1 MVSKGWRRD
10 LAQSDA
16 RALARLFL
24 SPSMASDEDDVDDE
38 DDLPPPPP
46 PPRLMTVD
54 SSADERRRR
63 CLLSF
68 CLRSVTP
75 PPTFGTSPAD
85 ACGVDAGTMRLLGAA
100 AEALPTRHNA
110 RQTRILPLNGFIIVA
125 NQVGVRGAMQWS
137 HKGQPS
143 ANGTKMSGC

>member
-24 SPSMASDEDDVDDE
+24 SPSTASDEDDDDDE
-38 DDLPPPPP
+38 GDLS
-46 PPRLMTVD
+46 PPRLMTAG

-100 AEALPTRHNA
+100 EALPTRHNA
-110 RQTRILPLNGFIIVA
+110 RQMRTLRLNGVIIVQSSRREGCNA
-125 NQVGVRGAMQWS
+125 KVSHGPAM
-137 HKGQPS
+137 H
-143 ANGTKMSGC
+143 GT